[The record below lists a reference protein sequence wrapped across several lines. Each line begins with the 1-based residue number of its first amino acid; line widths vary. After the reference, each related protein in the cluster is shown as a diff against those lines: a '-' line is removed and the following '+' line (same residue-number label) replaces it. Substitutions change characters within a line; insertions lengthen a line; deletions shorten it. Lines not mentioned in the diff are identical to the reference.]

1 MKSKLFIPLFSFLIL
16 TTVFTPCFA
25 VVELSIQNKLQLDS
39 TPVDIAV
46 SLNDKWVL
54 VLNNQGEVLV
64 FSRDGVLK
72 EKIRVGKQ
80 FDQIK
85 VGPRDDLIYLSSRQN
100 KTIEIVALDFIQN
113 INIAGSPYKGPVDAP
128 VVVVEFSDY
137 Q

>member
-1 MKSKLFIPLFSFLIL
+1 MKSKLFILLFSFLIL

-46 SLNDKWVL
+46 PLNDKWVL